1 MKDTL
6 LKPETPDQLKDESG
20 SRAPIC
26 SPFVDVT
33 DSERARDGSQELRY
47 VRTVTDNLWI
57 SALYRLTGF
66 GYYEWETA
74 ICTREP
80 QTCNIVRG
88 DRRDELERLTP
99 SEIAEW
105 LDEHGHEK
113 NSMETVLGILSE
125 NPQARASEPS
135 EDCAERPVRN

>member
-1 MKDTL
+1 VGNPL
-6 LKPETPDQLKDESG
+6 PNESADKLRGKG
-20 SRAPIC
+20 SGAAPC

-33 DSERARDGSQELRY
+33 NLERDRDGLQELRY

-74 ICTREP
+74 ICTRDP
-80 QTCNIVRG
+80 RTCNIVRG
-88 DRRDELERLTP
+88 DRRYELERLTP
-99 SEIAEW
+99 SEISEW

-113 NSMETVLGILSE
+113 NSMETALGILLD
-125 NPQARASEPS
+125 N
-135 EDCAERPVRN
+135 D

>member
-1 MKDTL
+1 MHNDAIDKWKTNPL
-6 LKPETPDQLKDESG
+6 PNESADKLRGKG
-20 SRAPIC
+20 SGAAPC

-33 DSERARDGSQELRY
+33 NLERDRDGLQELRY

-74 ICTREP
+74 ICTRDP
-80 QTCNIVRG
+80 RTCNIVRG
-88 DRRDELERLTP
+88 DRRYELERLTP
-99 SEIAEW
+99 SEISEW

-113 NSMETVLGILSE
+113 NSMETALGILLD
-125 NPQARASEPS
+125 N
-135 EDCAERPVRN
+135 D